1 MPKLFSIHI
10 YIYITVHRI
19 FQAQPK
25 PTFLSCSH
33 IYSTL
38 YNLHSTI
45 AKCLFLSFVPTC
57 PYHCFDASW
66 VGNSA
71 DVPFPRVGW
80 FSWNSTCGCL
90 VKFSKHIVI
99 VIIRHIVA
107 NTFNW
112 RFNPCHVHVFVE
124 EKSRFLLVRSRMIP
138 VAGLGAPL
146 CNEANFSCC
155 HGPSSSRTGSPACGV
170 STNIFQWS

>member
-1 MPKLFSIHI
+1 MSRQNCLASI
-10 YIYITVHRI
+10 YISLFIESFRPSPNPPFYHVLI
-19 FQAQPK
+19 F
-25 PTFLSCSH
+25 
-33 IYSTL
+33 TL

-45 AKCLFLSFVPTC
+45 AKFLFLSFVPTC

-112 RFNPCHVHVFVE
+112 RFNPCHVHMFVE
-124 EKSRFLLVRSRMIP
+124 EKSGFLLVRSRMIP
-138 VAGLGAPL
+138 V
-146 CNEANFSCC
+146 SCWFG
-155 HGPSSSRTGSPACGV
+155 GPTLQRG
-170 STNIFQWS
+170 QL

>member
-1 MPKLFSIHI
+1 MFS
-10 YIYITVHRI
+10 YLLYTI
-19 FQAQPK
+19 FILPLQS
-25 PTFLSCSH
+25 SCSC
-33 IYSTL
+33 L
-38 YNLHSTI
+38 
-45 AKCLFLSFVPTC
+45 LFLPVLIIA
-57 PYHCFDASW
+57 FDASW

-112 RFNPCHVHVFVE
+112 RFNPCHVQYVCWGKVRIPVGE
-124 EKSRFLLVRSRMIP
+124 IPDDPGFLLVWGPHFATRPTLAACM
-138 VAGLGAPL
+138 AHLANELGHHFVEYQRIFFNDL
-146 CNEANFSCC
+146 KTSIFKLNTNEY
-155 HGPSSSRTGSPACGV
+155 
-170 STNIFQWS
+170 